1 MHSDADSWSLNHARP
16 QRSRKFNNE
25 GILGCDL
32 AVFGGVNIIDL
43 EFLGL

>member
-16 QRSRKFNNE
+16 QRSGNNE

-32 AVFGGVNIIDL
+32 AVFGGVNTIDL